1 MPIAL
6 SSPVKAL
13 NSSSIDSLS
22 RLPNEIKSRII
33 SFLPASDVTNLRLTC
48 RAWGG
53 VCVAGLFNKRVG
65 RFVEQGV
72 FSIRPHCDDMTRL
85 RDITSLPW
93 LAKVIKHIKIYIG
106 DLDMLEFDHEVQMV
120 NRYTKL
126 ESRFKSES
134 GVNQLLERIVQ
145 NRARHCDPV
154 VLLHSLFKLPAVDT
168 VTATSTECPFAE
180 SEINFTLAWEGL
192 QRRWDLEPD
201 TFYDSY
207 DTTFPT
213 RSGIRHICILLA
225 ARQLRQPLRRL
236 VLDSFP
242 LDLFVRDDLNYVVED
257 APDSPSGIHTNF
269 LRDMQELTSTVQT
282 LRLGLNRVEESS
294 LLRVY
299 SSSLSTSMNI
309 FLGSMQN
316 LRSLDL
322 SFNMSSRFPNESH
335 LVACQDSLYSNT
347 FPYLER
353 LRLSKVRSID
363 SSFYDFILRHKSTL
377 KYLSLGHDFFLV
389 PQLKTKSCVSF
400 KSILTRLRESLK
412 LERFQLLVS
421 AKDEKIYDEDWE
433 LVPRGG
439 VVPDAKLFEMFVLG
453 KWSWPMVNFDSPH
466 WRRLDEWK
474 GWVRRD
480 GWNRL
485 TSKKDVARL
494 QWRDL
499 KV

>member
-6 SSPVKAL
+6 SSPIGPL
-13 NSSSIDSLS
+13 CSSSIDSLS
-22 RLPNEIKSRII
+22 QLPNEIKSRII
-33 SFLPASDVTNLRLTC
+33 SFLPASDVSNLRITC

-53 VCVAGLFNKRVG
+53 VCVAGLFNIRVG
-65 RFVEQGV
+65 KFIEQGV
-72 FSIRPHCDDMTRL
+72 FSIRPHRDDMTRL

-126 ESRFKSES
+126 ESMSKSEKR
-134 GVNQLLERIVQ
+134 VNQLLEQIVQ

-154 VLLHSLFKLPAVDT
+154 VLMHSLFKLPAVDS

-180 SEINFTLAWEGL
+180 SEVSFTLAWERL

-201 TFYDSY
+201 TWYDSY

-225 ARQLRQPLRRL
+225 ARRLRQPLRRL
-236 VLDSFP
+236 ALDSFP
-242 LDLFVRDDLNYVVED
+242 ADLFIRDDLNYVVED

-282 LRLGLNRVEESS
+282 LRLGLNRLEENA
-294 LLRVY
+294 LLHAPP
-299 SSSLSTSMNI
+299 SSLSTSMKI

-316 LRSLDL
+316 LRTLDL
-322 SFNMSSRFPNESH
+322 SFNMSFRFPNESH
-335 LVACQDSLYSNT
+335 RLACQDSLYSNT

-353 LRLSKVRSID
+353 LRLSK
-363 SSFYDFILRHKSTL
+363 
-377 KYLSLGHDFFLV
+377 YLSLGQDFFLI
-389 PQLKTKSCVSF
+389 PKLKTKGCVSF

-421 AKDEKIYDEDWE
+421 AKDQKIYDEDWE
-433 LVPRGG
+433 PVSRGD

-453 KWSWPMVNFDSPH
+453 KWAWPMVNFESPH

-480 GWNRL
+480 GWNGL
-485 TSKKDVARL
+485 TSRKDMARL
-494 QWRDL
+494 QWRDRR
-499 KV
+499 V

>member
-6 SSPVKAL
+6 SSPVEAL
-13 NSSSIDSLS
+13 SSSSIDSLS

-48 RAWGG
+48 CAWGG
-53 VCVAGLFNKRVG
+53 VCVAGLFNKRIG
-65 RFVEQGV
+65 RFIEQGV

-85 RDITSLPW
+85 RDVTSLPW

-106 DLDMLEFDHEVQMV
+106 DLDMLEFDHEVQIV

-134 GVNQLLERIVQ
+134 GANQLLERMVQ

-154 VLLHSLFKLPAVDT
+154 VLLHSLLKLPAVDT

-322 SFNMSSRFPNESH
+322 SFNMSSRFPNEAH
-335 LVACQDSLYSNT
+335 L
-347 FPYLER
+347 
-353 LRLSKVRSID
+353 VRSID

-400 KSILTRLRESLK
+400 KSILTRLRGSLK

>member
-6 SSPVKAL
+6 SSPVEAL
-13 NSSSIDSLS
+13 SSSSIDSIS

-48 RAWGG
+48 CAWGG

-85 RDITSLPW
+85 RDVTSLPW

-126 ESRFKSES
+126 ESRFKSGS
-134 GVNQLLERIVQ
+134 GVNQLLERMVQ

-154 VLLHSLFKLPAVDT
+154 VLLHSLLKLPAVDT

-242 LDLFVRDDLNYVVED
+242 LDLFVRDDLTYVVED

-282 LRLGLNRVEESS
+282 LRLESKKV
-294 LLRVY
+294 LY
-299 SSSLSTSMNI
+299 
-309 FLGSMQN
+309 F
-316 LRSLDL
+316 
-322 SFNMSSRFPNESH
+322 ESIHLH
-335 LVACQDSLYSNT
+335 LV
-347 FPYLER
+347 
-353 LRLSKVRSID
+353 RSTD
-363 SSFYDFILRHKSTL
+363 LSFYDFILRHKSTL

-400 KSILTRLRESLK
+400 KSILTRLRGSLK

-433 LVPRGG
+433 LVPHGG